1 MRWFKSGF
9 SIVEFMIAISLGAI
23 LVATAGTVYISNK
36 KTFNIQT
43 ELARIQENAR
53 FAIYFLNKE
62 IRMAGYQGCINDK
75 TVDINNR
82 VDGPSTLVNFD
93 EPILGYQGN
102 NASFSPT
109 LPSHLTGKPVTNSD
123 VIEIRKATNT
133 NVQLKQ
139 NMNRA
144 NNPVLVY
151 DRFDIQ
157 AGDVLII
164 SDCRVA
170 DIFMAGANSNATA
183 ITHTV
188 SNNTSNDLS
197 TAYVAGANL
206 MRFAYQSFYVKNT
219 GRTNADN
226 QPIYALYFLDTDG
239 NETELVEG
247 VERMSISYGVDN
259 NNDLTADQY
268 MNATNVEAA
277 NKWGDVIST
286 KINLLMTTTENVVAS
301 PQTYQFDGVTYTP
314 TDRRLR
320 REWQTFINLRNRG
333 LPS

>member
-1 MRWFKSGF
+1 MRWLHDGF

-43 ELARIQENAR
+43 ELARLQENAR
-53 FAIYFLNKE
+53 FAIYHLNKE

-75 TVDINNR
+75 TVTITNR
-82 VDGPSTLVNFD
+82 VTSPSTIVNFD
-93 EPILGYQGN
+93 EPVLGYQGGPS
-102 NASFSPT
+102 SFSPD
-109 LPSHLTGKPVTNSD
+109 LPSHLTGKPVTGSD
-123 VIEIRKATNT
+123 VIEIRKATST
-133 NVQLKQ
+133 NVQLRQ
-139 NMNRA
+139 NMNQT
-144 NNPVLVY
+144 NNPILVY
-151 DRFDIQ
+151 DRFNIQ
-157 AGDVLII
+157 AGDILMV

-170 DIFMAGANSNATA
+170 DIFVAGANSNATA
-183 ITHTV
+183 ITHTNN
-188 SNNTSNDLS
+188 NNTSNDLS
-197 TAYVAGANL
+197 AAYLAGAHV
-206 MRFAYQSFYVKNT
+206 MRFTYESFYIRNT

-226 QPIYALYFLDTDG
+226 QPVFALYALDTSG

-247 VERMSISYGVDN
+247 VERMSIVYGVDN

-268 MNATNVEAA
+268 MNAASVDAA

-286 KINLLMTTTENVVAS
+286 RINLLLTTTENIVAS
-301 PQTYQFDGVTYTP
+301 PQSYQFDGVSYTP

>member
-75 TVDINNR
+75 IVEITNR
-82 VDGPSTLVNFD
+82 VDNPGTMVNFD

-102 NASFSPT
+102 DASFSPT
-109 LPSHLTGKPVTNSD
+109 LPGHLTGKPVTGSD

-139 NMNRA
+139 SMNRT

-157 AGDVLII
+157 AGDVLMI

-170 DIFMAGANSNATA
+170 DIFVAGANSNATA
-183 ITHTV
+183 ITHTN

-206 MRFAYQSFYVKNT
+206 MKFAYQSFYVKNT

-226 QPIYALYFLDTDG
+226 QPIFALYFMDTDG

-268 MNATNVEAA
+268 MNATGVEAA
-277 NKWGDVIST
+277 NKWDDVIST
-286 KINLLMTTTENVVAS
+286 KINLLIATTENVVAS
-301 PQTYQFDGVTYTP
+301 PQTYQFDGVAYTP